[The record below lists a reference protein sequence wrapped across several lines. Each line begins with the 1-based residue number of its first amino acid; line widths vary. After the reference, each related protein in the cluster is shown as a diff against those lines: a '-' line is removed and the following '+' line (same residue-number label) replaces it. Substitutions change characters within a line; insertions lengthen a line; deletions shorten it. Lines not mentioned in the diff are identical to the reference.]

1 MRLVFR
7 VRGILPRRLWPV
19 RSGVSDFVGQS
30 GEEYGKYVVGEPVVL
45 DAIDILDRHCV
56 VWSVSGVR
64 FGETY
69 R

>member
-1 MRLVFR
+1 
-7 VRGILPRRLWPV
+7 V